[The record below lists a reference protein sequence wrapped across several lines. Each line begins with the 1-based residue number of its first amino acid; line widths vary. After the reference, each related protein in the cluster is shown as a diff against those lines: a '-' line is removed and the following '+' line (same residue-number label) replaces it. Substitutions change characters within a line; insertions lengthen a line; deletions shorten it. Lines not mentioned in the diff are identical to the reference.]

1 MRLENDIAI
10 RREVHDIL
18 SADVAL
24 GVGDGW
30 HQLVGRALVE
40 IRTVTDGKVAIRQV
54 KERSGKLSIFTD
66 VMIKGVSETVLTRV
80 FDITNGA
87 TDQSASVCEMCGN
100 SGRPITTD
108 RARVRCQ
115 ACEADDPERER
126 VWRERRKDTWEAAAT
141 YIRVCLEHDR
151 LFPVGNITIRV
162 CADDRDHRLFLDE
175 VHDRLVWWRAGSWI
189 EGVGEEQREPFRRI
203 DFERR

>member
-1 MRLENDIAI
+1 MRLENDLAI
-10 RREVHDIL
+10 RREVRDIL

-66 VMIKGVSETVLTRV
+66 VMIKGVSETGMTRV
-80 FDITNGA
+80 FDITNA
-87 TDQSASVCEMCGN
+87 AADQSASVCEMCGN
-100 SGRPITTD
+100 SGRLITTD

-126 VWRERRKDTWEAAAT
+126 VWREHRDGIWEAAAT
-141 YIRVCLEHDR
+141 YIRVCLEHER
-151 LFPVGNITIRV
+151 FFPVANIFMPV
-162 CADDRDHRLFLDE
+162 CVDDRDHRLWLDE
-175 VHDRLVWWRAGSWI
+175 VHDRLIWWRAGSWI
-189 EGVGEEQREPFRRI
+189 GGLDEALRDEFRSL
-203 DFERR
+203 DFAQ